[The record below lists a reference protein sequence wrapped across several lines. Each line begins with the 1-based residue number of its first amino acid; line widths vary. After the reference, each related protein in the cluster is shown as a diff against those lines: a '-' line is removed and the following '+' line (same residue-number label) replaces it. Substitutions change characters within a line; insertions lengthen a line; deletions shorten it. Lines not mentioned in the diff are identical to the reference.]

1 MLKYVKYPFLFFFL
15 AACVGLLLRWHF
27 ISPLSWLKF
36 PYWLHAHS
44 HLMFLGW
51 IFNLLSLAFIHAH
64 VDEQHRKKYITLFLV
79 IQVLLLGMFLS
90 FPLQGYGFYSIT
102 ISALHTVLVGLFAFW
117 FFKDTRYTV
126 DTSSR
131 WFARISLICFLVSA
145 LGPFSLG
152 PLMVNGLVY
161 TKWYFFAVYY
171 YLHFQYNGVFTF
183 GVLSLFFGL
192 LKERGVVLDN
202 RLVKRFGYLLL
213 LSCFPAYF
221 LSTLWAQPGLIFN
234 ILGLIAAFMQLV
246 ALYYFIQLVRSIPAF
261 LINRVSLPAK
271 FLFVVAFLSFITK
284 LILQV
289 LSAHPYMAQLAY
301 EVRNYVMAYLHLV
314 LLGMIS
320 SFLLG
325 WCMEQ
330 QWIKKPTL
338 PIILLFLIGCA
349 GTELTLI
356 SHIPST
362 GLLINSPNLLFFFS
376 CMIVFSLGSILWN
389 TFKVRSF

>member
-1 MLKYVKYPFLFFFL
+1 M
-15 AACVGLLLRWHF
+15 
-27 ISPLSWLKF
+27 KF

-64 VDEQHRKKYITLFLV
+64 IEEHYRKKYITLFLI
-79 IQVLLLGMFLS
+79 IQVLLLGMFIS

-102 ISALHTVLVGLFAFW
+102 ISALHTVLVGVFTVW
-117 FFKDTRYTV
+117 FFKETRNKVADPTL
-126 DTSSR
+126 
-131 WFARISLICFLVSA
+131 WFARISLALFLVSA
-145 LGPFSLG
+145 IGPFSLG

-161 TKWYFFAVYY
+161 SKWYYFAVYY

-192 LKERGVVLDN
+192 LEDRGVVPDQ
-202 RLVKRFGYLLL
+202 RLVKRFGYFLL

-234 ILGLIAAFMQLV
+234 ILGLIAAFTQLI
-246 ALYYFIQLVRSIPAF
+246 ALYYFIQLVRSIPLL
-261 LINRVSLPAK
+261 LIRRVSLAAK
-271 FLFVVAFLSFITK
+271 LLFAVAFLSFITK
-284 LILQV
+284 LILQI

-301 EVRNYVMAYLHLV
+301 EIRNYVMAYLHLV

-320 SFLLG
+320 TLLLG
-325 WCMEQ
+325 WCIEQ
-330 QWIKKPTL
+330 HWVKKPSL
-338 PIILLFLIGCA
+338 PTVILFLIGFV

-356 SHIPST
+356 SHISSE
-362 GLLINSPNLLFFFS
+362 GSLINSPNLLFFFS
-376 CMIVFSLGSILWN
+376 CIMVFSLGSILWN
-389 TFKVRSF
+389 TFKGRSI

>member
-1 MLKYVKYPFLFFFL
+1 MLKYVKYPLFYFFI
-15 AACVGLLLRWHF
+15 AACVGLLLRAHF
-27 ISPLSWLKF
+27 ISPFTWLKF

-51 IFNLLSLAFIHAH
+51 IFNLLSLAFIHTH
-64 VDEQHRKKYITLFLV
+64 IDEKHRRRYITLFLI
-79 IQVLLLGMFLS
+79 IQVLLLGMLVS

-102 ISALHTVLVGLFAFW
+102 ISALHTALVGVFAVW
-117 FFKDTRYTV
+117 FFKDTRHKAV
-126 DTSSR
+126 DPSR
-131 WFARISLICFLVSA
+131 WFARISLIFFLVSA
-145 LGPFSLG
+145 VGPFSLG

-161 TKWYFFAVYY
+161 SKWYYFAVYY

-192 LKERGVVLDN
+192 LDERGVVLDP
-202 RLVKRFGYLLL
+202 RLVKRFGYLVL

-221 LSTLWAQPGLIFN
+221 LSTLWAKPGLTFN
-234 ILGLIAAFMQLV
+234 ILGLIAAIMQLI
-246 ALYYFIQLVRSIPAF
+246 ALYYFILLIRSIPSL
-261 LINRVSLPAK
+261 LINRISSTAK
-271 FLFVVAFLSFITK
+271 LLFVVAFLSFITK
-284 LILQV
+284 LILQA

-301 EVRNYVMAYLHLV
+301 EIRNYVMAYLHLV

-330 QWIKKPTL
+330 QWIRKPTL
-338 PIILLFLIGCA
+338 LIVMLFLIGFV

-356 SHIPST
+356 TPIPSA
-362 GLLINSPNLLFFFS
+362 GSLINSTNLLFFFS
-376 CMIVFSLGSILWN
+376 CMMVFGLGSILWN
-389 TFKVRSF
+389 TFKGRGI